1 MMRLA
6 CLTALIAVAAVVVAG
21 AATDSAR
28 AVSIPVEVAGS
39 VQVEFTS
46 STGAGC
52 ELRCGPTGSVS
63 GSLTWDPGAQAD
75 LEVTE
80 RRAGARRELDASLFF
95 LGGPGQD
102 APTTTAHVVRDAAG
116 GAPAVCSDARVND
129 LTFLDFSA
137 GSPSHVEARLLKG
150 GPDDSNLFRTRC
162 GGPLEGDLVG
172 ALPTA
177 KLDLATFTRGRATV
191 DLSGTRQFAARG
203 FAGTVRSSIELRLGR
218 FATDLPPPLEVTSR
232 RLPGY
237 APRSV
242 IATYRIEQVAGSIET
257 SFTGGVEPALCNPLD
272 SCGAFGTVRLSPM
285 VSAGRATFVA
295 YGPAR
300 RVSGRELRTV
310 LGLRRGP
317 RVGGVTASGVADWG
331 RDGGTLSESF
341 TGGDGTVCKDTVPLP
356 SGFMT
361 FWVGPRRVSSQPT
374 AAAPRRGRTCSAPIA
389 PARRYSMRPKTT
401 RSPPGACREA
411 SFGKSRVA
419 ITLTRGRAFDSEPY
433 AGETRPSLTIVLR
446 RIAVRERLGFDVL
459 NEL

>member
-1 MMRLA
+1 MMRLVR
-6 CLTALIAVAAVVVAG
+6 LTALIAVTAVVVAG

-46 STGAGC
+46 TAGAGC

-63 GSLTWDPGAQAD
+63 GSLAWDPGAQAD

-162 GGPLEGDLVG
+162 GGPLEHDLVG

-191 DLSGTRQFAARG
+191 DLSGTRQFAAHG
-203 FAGTVRSSIELRLGR
+203 FTGTVRSSIELRLGR

-242 IATYRIEQVAGSIET
+242 VATYRIEQVAGSIET
-257 SFTGGVEPALCNPLD
+257 SFTGGAEPPLCNPLD

-285 VSAGRATFVA
+285 VSAGRATFVS

-300 RVSGRELRTV
+300 RVSGRELRAA

-356 SGFMT
+356 SGFMS
-361 FWVGPRRVSSQPT
+361 FWVGPRRVFATYGRSS
-374 AAAPRRGRTCSAPIA
+374 AAGPDLLRTHCPGPSILDAAQDHPLATGSVPRS
-389 PARRYSMRPKTT
+389 
-401 RSPPGACREA
+401 

-433 AGETRPSLTIVLR
+433 AGETGASLTIVLR
-446 RIAVRERLGFDVL
+446 RVAVRERLGFDVL